1 LTSSSAHED
10 ELYGALGRYLAQDQ
24 FQSQYRMVIGTK
36 SLLSDL
42 AKLES
47 MALDEIQV
55 SFEKAEPGLRVGY
68 LLPDW
73 AVRYNAITDQVLV
86 ERILEREQLQRI
98 VDFRNTRLFQHT
110 SDLLFSLDGFQF
122 QRFVK
127 DLFSRVE
134 WVKNASEGTLT
145 NDGGIDFRGEYRHE
159 ETGLTMPLFG
169 QVKRWKNPVGSPP
182 IRDFIGG
189 VISQCKTSCTG
200 VFVALGGFTA
210 EAIKACEKSPFQI
223 LRFDLPRLV
232 NLMAENEIG
241 IKATELT
248 VTSPDL
254 LYWVEN
260 FGKKA

>member
-1 LTSSSAHED
+1 M
-10 ELYGALGRYLAQDQ
+10 GGYLAQDQ
-24 FQSQYRMVIGTK
+24 FQSHYRLVISTKVLLADLARMEGK
-36 SLLSDL
+36 SL
-42 AKLES
+42 
-47 MALDEIQV
+47 DEEQV
-55 SFEKAEPGLRVGY
+55 LFEKAEAGLRVGY

-98 VDFRNTRLFQHT
+98 VEFRNARLHQYA

-145 NDGGIDFRGEYRHE
+145 NDGGIDFTGVFRHE

-169 QVKRWKNPVGSPP
+169 QVKRWKSAVGSPP

-189 VISQCKTSCTG
+189 VMSQCKTSCTG
-200 VFVALGGFTA
+200 VFVSLGGFTA
-210 EAIKACEKSPFQI
+210 EATKACEKSPFQI

-232 NLMAENEIG
+232 TLMAQHEVG